1 MDKETKEYI
10 EEMALGIGLI
20 VILLVV
26 ILLTGCCPTKVATNN
41 AIYDSV
47 VVRTVQKTEIVKDT
61 IPYYIPAER
70 EVITTKDTI
79 SYLENRWAYT
89 EAVVSDGML
98 THSLGIKDEPHKI
111 VVDKV
116 IEYRDTTIYKE
127 VIKEIERIVEVEKPD
142 TWLGKTQKITFWV
155 MISVFILYI
164 LLRKLKNKICL
175 FR

>member
-1 MDKETKEYI
+1 MDNETKAFI
-10 EEMALGIGLI
+10 EEMTLGIGLI

-26 ILLTGCCPTKVATNN
+26 ILLTGCCPAKVATNN

-47 VVRTVQKTEIVKDT
+47 VVRTVHKTEIVKDT

-127 VIKEIERIVEVEKPD
+127 VIKEIERIVEVEKPE
-142 TWLGKTQKITFWV
+142 TWLEKTQKITFWAMLSALV
-155 MISVFILYI
+155 LYI
-164 LLRKLKNKICL
+164 LWRRLKSKISI
-175 FR
+175 FK